1 MINVGIIGASGYTG
15 AELLR
20 LLTNHSE
27 VKISYVTAN
36 KYAGQKVSALY
47 PNFYG
52 ICDLMF
58 EKFDSDIAKK
68 KAEVFFVALPHGT
81 SMNVVPE
88 LLGENRKVIDL
99 SGDFRFPKKDVY
111 ESWYKMPHKHP
122 ELLGSAVYGLC
133 EINREKIKGSDFI
146 SNPGCFPTGSIL
158 AVAPLLKEEIISES
172 DIIIDALTGVSGA
185 GRSANKETHYCSCD
199 ENVNSYKVGGTHQ
212 HIPETEQEM
221 SKISNKEVKLTF
233 TPHLASFSRGIYST
247 IYCKL
252 KKDISTEEL
261 LKTYNDFYK
270 NHYFIKILPK
280 GVYPEI
286 KSVAGSNFCQIG
298 LEVDERTGRVI
309 VISAIDNLVKGAS
322 GQAIQNMNLM
332 CGFDE
337 KEGLK
342 AVGLVP

>member
-15 AELLR
+15 AELIR
-20 LLTNHSE
+20 LLTNHPK

-47 PNFYG
+47 SNFYG
-52 ICDLMF
+52 ICNLSF
-58 EKFDSDIAKK
+58 EKFDLDIAKK
-68 KAEVFFVALPHGT
+68 KAEVFFIALPHGT
-81 SMNVVPE
+81 AMDVVPE
-88 LLGENRKVIDL
+88 LLGSSRKVIDL

-111 ESWYKMPHKHP
+111 EKWYKMPHKHP
-122 ELLGSAVYGLC
+122 ELLGKAAYGLC
-133 EINREKIKGSDFI
+133 EINREKIKKSNFI
-146 SNPGCFPTGSIL
+146 SNPGCYPTGSIL
-158 AVAPLLKEEIISES
+158 AVVPLLKEEIIFED
-172 DIIIDALTGVSGA
+172 DIIVDAFTGASGA
-185 GRSANKETHYCSCD
+185 GRSASKETHYCSCD
-199 ENVNSYKVGGTHQ
+199 ENVSSYKVGGTHQ
-212 HIPETEQEM
+212 HIPEMEKEM
-221 SKISNKEVKLTF
+221 GKISGKEVKLTF

-252 KKDISTEEL
+252 KKSISTEEL
-261 LKTYNDFYK
+261 LKIYNNFYK
-270 NHYFIKILPK
+270 DDYFVKVLPK
-280 GVYPEI
+280 GVYPEV

-322 GQAIQNMNLM
+322 GQAIQNMNLI

-342 AVGLVP
+342 TVGLIP

>member
-1 MINVGIIGASGYTG
+1 MVKVGIIGASGYTG
-15 AELLR
+15 VELLR

-52 ICDLMF
+52 ICDLTF
-58 EKFDSDIAKK
+58 EKFDLDVAKE
-68 KAEVFFVALPHGT
+68 KAELFFVALPHGT
-81 SMNVVPE
+81 AMDIVPG

-122 ELLGSAVYGLC
+122 ELLGTAVYGLV
-133 EINREKIKGSDFI
+133 EMNREKIKGSNFI
-146 SNPGCFPTGSIL
+146 SNPGCYPTGSTLGI
-158 AVAPLLKEEIISES
+158 APLLKEEIIFEN
-172 DIIIDALTGVSGA
+172 DIIIDALTGVSGV
-185 GRSANKETHYCSCD
+185 GRAAKEGNHYCSCD
-199 ENVNSYKVGGTHQ
+199 ENVSSYKVGGVHQ
-212 HIPETEQEM
+212 HIPEMEQEM
-221 SKISNKEVKLTF
+221 SKISSKEVKLTF

-252 KKDISTEEL
+252 KKNVSTEEL
-261 LKTYNDFYK
+261 LKIYNDFYK
-270 NHYFIKILPK
+270 NDYFVKVLPK
-280 GVYPEI
+280 GVYPEV

-298 LEVDERTGRVI
+298 LEADKRTGRVI
-309 VISAIDNLVKGAS
+309 VVSAIDNLVKGAS

-337 KEGLK
+337 KEGLE